1 MAQSAQAPMFDDPCG
16 GTGLLRYVKSNGVAI
31 AARCLCAKGQLRK
44 STAIPLITAVVECWA
59 DVQDLFPAGVPEV
72 LTEDDIVAVPG
83 VGRVR
88 KNRRRHIQ
96 EAYAE
101 GVRDGKRG

>member
-1 MAQSAQAPMFDDPCG
+1 
-16 GTGLLRYVKSNGVAI
+16 
-31 AARCLCAKGQLRK
+31 
-44 STAIPLITAVVECWA
+44 
-59 DVQDLFPAGVPEV
+59 VQDLFPAGVPEV

>member
-1 MAQSAQAPMFDDPCG
+1 MAQSAQSPMFVDPCG
-16 GTGLLRYVKSNGVAI
+16 GTGILSYVKSNGTTV
-31 AARCLCAKGQLRK
+31 AARCLCARGQLRI
-44 STAIPLITAVVECWA
+44 SLAIPLITEVVEVWEH
-59 DVQDLFPAGVPEV
+59 VQDLFPDGLPEI
-72 LTEDDIVAVPG
+72 LTFDDIVDVPR

-96 EAYAE
+96 SAYAE